1 MQNSGVQSSDQKANL
16 MHSGTS
22 FGEKQEKI
30 IKDRAFSLMM
40 TSFKNSE
47 AGDTEGLMQSEA
59 IQNQLSMM
67 GSQMIKEEAEEEE
80 QIGLYF
86 EDD

>member
-1 MQNSGVQSSDQKANL
+1 
-16 MHSGTS
+16 
-22 FGEKQEKI
+22 
-30 IKDRAFSLMM
+30 MM

-80 QIGLYF
+80 EIGLYF

>member
-1 MQNSGVQSSDQKANL
+1 MSDVSDAGVVNKMPRDNLMLSEATANFMQSSGVQSSDHRAAL

-22 FGEKQEKI
+22 FGEKKEKEI
-30 IKDRAFSLMM
+30 RDRAFSLMM

-59 IQNQLSMM
+59 L
-67 GSQMIKEEAEEEE
+67 
-80 QIGLYF
+80 
-86 EDD
+86 